1 MDAHFLDQLAAQ
13 FAQSNLFEAPLDV
26 LAPPTTSPRSRS
38 ASLASD
44 LASPRTPVRSL
55 PPSAAT
61 SPTTA
66 APRPTPALPPLP
78 TPTRERR
85 SKPMPSAVAG
95 ASSPAAAILGEA
107 LVRDF
112 PLSGAFMGQLH
123 ASAAHEAKTRK
134 ARARER
140 KTACS
145 LCGLK
150 TTRLFKCARCRCAR
164 RTGCVITWLIYA
176 CEAPHTSMSV
186 LPALLAHA

>member
-13 FAQSNLFEAPLDV
+13 FAQSDLFNAPPDAP
-26 LAPPTTSPRSRS
+26 APPTTPPRARS

-44 LASPRTPVRSL
+44 LANPRTPVRSP

-66 APRPTPALPPLP
+66 APRPAPALPPQP

-85 SKPMPSAVAG
+85 AKPPPSAVAG

-112 PLSGAFMGQLH
+112 PLSGAFMGTLH
-123 ASAAHEAKTRK
+123 AGAAHEARTRK

-164 RTGCVITWLIYA
+164 RTGCTITWLIYA
-176 CEAPHTSMSV
+176 CVAPHTSISA